1 MTARMTLTPQM
12 AEYEQKFTD
21 AGEVRWLPYL
31 MYFHPTNHS
40 SSVVNTDASG
50 FRYSESLDT
59 SYSVV
64 DACKNNNGPVRLLAG
79 SSTVFGIGASADSWT
94 LASRL
99 THNDSR
105 GARWINFGGRS
116 FNSTQELVL
125 FTLNRHHLPKV
136 DEIVLF
142 SGFNNLGLARQPQ
155 ASRGEHGAFFNCNQ
169 FFDALTPQQPAAST
183 WSLSN
188 LFGKPQEP
196 EQPEPP
202 SMQEQIDYAARLTLQ
217 HLDIWR
223 ALAADMGAKLT
234 FILQP
239 LAGWVR
245 KTGSR
250 EEEQLFAELD
260 QLGNFTEAYGDIL
273 QTSVRE
279 TYAQRLREGA
289 QDMGVKF
296 VDITPLLAEAL
307 EPQDWQFVDR
317 IHFTDAGNDR
327 VSKLILDVTR

>member
-21 AGEVRWLPYL
+21 SGDVRWLPYL
-31 MYFHPTNHS
+31 MYFHPTEHRS
-40 SSVVNTDASG
+40 PVVNTDLAG
-50 FRYSESLDT
+50 FRYSESLGT
-59 SYSVV
+59 RYSVI
-64 DACKNNNGPVRLLAG
+64 DSGQSNGSVRLLAG

-94 LASRL
+94 LSSRL
-99 THNDSR
+99 TQNDSR
-105 GARWINFGGRS
+105 GQRWINFGGRS
-116 FNSTQELVL
+116 FNSTQELLL
-125 FTLNRHHLPKV
+125 FALNKHHLPKV

-155 ASRGEHGAFFNCNQ
+155 EYRGEHGAFFNCHQ
-169 FFDALTPQQPAAST
+169 FFDALAPARPASSA

-188 LFGKPQEP
+188 LFGKAQEQEP
-196 EQPEPP
+196 PAPQ
-202 SMQEQIDYAARLTLQ
+202 SMQEQIDYAADLTLQ

-245 KTGSR
+245 QTGSP
-250 EEEQLFAELD
+250 EEQQLFAELD
-260 QLGNFTEAYGDIL
+260 QAGNFTEMYGDIL

-279 TYAQRLREGA
+279 AYARRLRACA
-289 QDMGVKF
+289 QGMGVGF

-307 EPQDWQFVDR
+307 GPHDWQFVDR
-317 IHFTDAGNDR
+317 IHFTDAGNDL

>member
-31 MYFHPTNHS
+31 MYFHPTDHC
-40 SSVVNTDASG
+40 SSVVNTDSVG
-50 FRYSESLDT
+50 FRYSESLAT
-59 SYSVV
+59 RYSVA
-64 DACKNNNGPVRLLAG
+64 DGAHSSGAVRLLAG
-79 SSTVFGIGASADSWT
+79 SSTVFGIGASADSQT

-99 THNDSR
+99 TQNDSR
-105 GARWINFGGRS
+105 GQRWINFGGRS
-116 FNSTQELVL
+116 FNSTQELML
-125 FTLNRHHLPKV
+125 FILNRHRLPRV

-142 SGFNNLGLARQPQ
+142 SGFNNLGLARQPENY
-155 ASRGEHGAFFNCNQ
+155 RGEHGAFFNCHQ
-169 FFDALTPQQPAAST
+169 FFDALAPAQPTST
-183 WSLSN
+183 SWRLSN
-188 LFGKPQEP
+188 LFGKAQEP
-196 EQPEPP
+196 EPAAPQ
-202 SMQEQIDYAARLTLQ
+202 SMQQQIDYAANLTLQ

-245 KTGSR
+245 ETGSP
-250 EEEQLFAELD
+250 EEQQLFAELD
-260 QLGNFTEAYGDIL
+260 QAGNFTDVYGDIL

-279 TYAQRLREGA
+279 TYAQRLRVGA
-289 QDMGVKF
+289 QKMGVGF

-307 EPQDWQFVDR
+307 SPEDWQFVDR
-317 IHFTDAGNDR
+317 IHFTDFGNDL

>member
-31 MYFHPTNHS
+31 MYFHPTDHCS
-40 SSVVNTDASG
+40 PVVNTDSSG
-50 FRYSESLDT
+50 FRYSESLGT
-59 SYSVV
+59 SYSVI
-64 DACKNNNGPVRLLAG
+64 DGGKSNGPVRLLAG

-105 GARWINFGGRS
+105 GQRWINFGGRS

-155 ASRGEHGAFFNCNQ
+155 AYRGEHGAFFNCHQ
-169 FFDALTPQQPAAST
+169 FFDALTPQQPAASH

-196 EQPEPP
+196 EQPAPP
-202 SMQEQIDYAARLTLQ
+202 SMQEQIDYAANLTLQ

-245 KTGSR
+245 ETGSA

-260 QLGNFTEAYGDIL
+260 QLGNFTEVYGDIL

-279 TYAQRLREGA
+279 AYAQRLREGA
-289 QDMGVKF
+289 QAMGVGF

-307 EPQDWQFVDR
+307 TPQDWQFVDR
-317 IHFTDAGNDR
+317 IHFTDAGNDL

>member
-1 MTARMTLTPQM
+1 MTARTTLTPQM

-21 AGEVRWLPYL
+21 AGDVRWLPYL
-31 MYFHPTNHS
+31 MYFHPTDHA

-50 FRYSESLDT
+50 FRYSESLGT
-59 SYSVV
+59 RYSVV
-64 DACKNNNGPVRLLAG
+64 DGIKGNGPVRLLAG
-79 SSTVFGIGASADSWT
+79 SSTVFGIGASADSLT

-99 THNDSR
+99 THNDPR
-105 GARWINFGGRS
+105 AQRWVNFGGRS

-155 ASRGEHGAFFNCNQ
+155 AYRGEHGAFFNCHQ
-169 FFDALTPQQPAAST
+169 FFDALGPQQPSASN

-196 EQPEPP
+196 EQPAPP
-202 SMQEQIDYAARLTLQ
+202 SMQEQIDYATKLTLQ

-223 ALAADMGAKLT
+223 ALATDMGAKLT

-245 KTGSR
+245 ETGSS

-260 QLGNFTEAYGDIL
+260 QLGNFTEVYGDIL

-289 QDMGVKF
+289 RAMGVGF

-307 EPQDWQFVDR
+307 GPQDWQFVDR
-317 IHFTDAGNDR
+317 IHFTDAGNDL